1 LVFWAFL
8 IHGSSIADQL
18 YTKPTHFL
26 LELIQNADD
35 NSFISNTPSLSFNT
49 NLPGTT
55 LQMRIDCNEAGFTK
69 ENVKAI
75 CSIGQ
80 STKKAVDRQKGFIGE
95 KGIGFKSVFKVAD
108 VVHISSGPFQFKLD
122 RRKTLG
128 MIAPILEL
136 FPSTQINPGQTQILL
151 LLKGKSEMAHIN
163 NELSE
168 VEPQLLIFLRKLSII
183 TICTPIRHV
192 QFRTYP
198 AKFDAG
204 FNGETMSLKTSTFR
218 DGKFCQ
224 TSMKKYIIVRY
235 TVQQLPE
242 DERRPGVSES
252 EVVLAFPV
260 LGNTNPMIEDQNVYA
275 YLPIDDYGFAVS
287 NIQGRLQVSC

>member
-1 LVFWAFL
+1 V
-8 IHGSSIADQL
+8 ISSRSSLTDQL
-18 YTKPTHFL
+18 YSKPTHFL

-35 NSFISNTPSLSFNT
+35 NNFVSGTPSLSFNT

-55 LQMRIDCNEAGFTK
+55 PKMRIDCNEAGFTK

-80 STKKAVDRQKGFIGE
+80 STKKAIDRKKGFIGE

-122 RRKTLG
+122 RHKTLG
-128 MIAPILEL
+128 MIAPILAS
-136 FPSTQINPGQTQILL
+136 FPSTQVIPGQTQILL
-151 LLKGKSEMAHIN
+151 LLKGKLDMDHIN
-163 NELSE
+163 EELLG

-192 QFRTYP
+192 QFQTYP
-198 AKFDAG
+198 TQFEAG
-204 FNGETMSLKTSTFR
+204 FNGETISLKTSYFR
-218 DGKFCQ
+218 DGGFYQ
-224 TSMKKYIIVRY
+224 TSMKKYIIVRHM
-235 TVQQLPE
+235 VQQLPE

-260 LGNTNPMIEDQNVYA
+260 LEDTNPMIENHNVCA

-287 NIQGRLQVSC
+287 NILGQLHVSC

>member
-1 LVFWAFL
+1 M
-8 IHGSSIADQL
+8 
-18 YTKPTHFL
+18 
-26 LELIQNADD
+26 
-35 NSFISNTPSLSFNT
+35 
-49 NLPGTT
+49 
-55 LQMRIDCNEAGFTK
+55 QMRIDCNEAGFTK

-80 STKKAVDRQKGFIGE
+80 STKKAIDRQKGFIGE

-128 MIAPILEL
+128 MIAPILES
-136 FPSTQINPGQTQILL
+136 FPSTQIIPGQTQMLL
-151 LLKGKSEMAHIN
+151 LLKGNSDMADIN
-163 NELSE
+163 DELWE
-168 VEPQLLIFLRKLSII
+168 LKPQLLIFLRKLSII

-192 QFRTYP
+192 QFQTYP
-198 AKFDAG
+198 RKFEVG
-204 FNGETMSLKTSTFR
+204 FNGETMSLKTSKFR

-224 TSMKKYIIVRY
+224 ISMRKYIIVRH
-235 TVQQLPE
+235 TVQNLPE

-260 LGNTNPMIEDQNVYA
+260 LENTNPMIEDQNVYA

-287 NIQGRLQVSC
+287 NILGQLLVSC